1 MKIKYIKES
10 AHVWLFSM
18 TKGMLND
25 IRAAAKNFYI
35 AFQYLS
41 SFLVLSLIWIFP
53 IPIILIG
60 AKALENQDK
69 KGKR

>member
-1 MKIKYIKES
+1 MKIKYIKEA

-25 IRAAAKNFYI
+25 IRATAKNFYI
-35 AFQYLS
+35 ALQYLS

-53 IPIILIG
+53 IPIILIR

>member
-1 MKIKYIKES
+1 MKIKYIKEA

-25 IRAAAKNFYI
+25 IRATAKNFYI
-35 AFQYLS
+35 ALQYLS

>member
-1 MKIKYIKES
+1 MKIKYIKEA
-10 AHVWLFSM
+10 AHTWLFYVP
-18 TKGMLND
+18 KGMLND
-25 IRAAAKNFYI
+25 IKAAAKNFYM

-60 AKALENQDK
+60 AKSLENMDK
-69 KGKR
+69 EGKR

>member
-1 MKIKYIKES
+1 MKIKYIKE
-10 AHVWLFSM
+10 ATHVWLFSM

-25 IRAAAKNFYI
+25 IKAAAKNFYM

-41 SFLVLSLIWIFP
+41 SFLVLSLIWVFP

-60 AKALENQDK
+60 AKSLENLDK
-69 KGKR
+69 ESNR